1 VPVPSQPPPSHQ
13 IPGHSHGGGIYLIG
27 AVVLLGAA
35 GGLLW
40 WKTRTPSSPT
50 TAQTTTV
57 VSSAP
62 PKRDDPPP
70 LFAPPP
76 PPKLDDEPD
85 AGVDAGVAPKGPSAP
100 AGPGPCACGGQPGN
114 APPALQAALRSR
126 GAGSTGCYRRALQ
139 RSEVSGSMTVSVQVG
154 PGGQVC
160 SASVVNDTVNS
171 GEVSSCVLSRFRG
184 QSFPPPQGGCVTV
197 NIPISFT
204 IKQ

>member
-1 VPVPSQPPPSHQ
+1 V
-13 IPGHSHGGGIYLIG
+13 G

-35 GGLLW
+35 GGLLY
-40 WKTRTPSSPT
+40 WKTRGPAQPT

-62 PKRDDPPP
+62 PKREDPAP

-85 AGVDAGVAPKGPSAP
+85 AGADAGTAAPKNPGGAGPS
-100 AGPGPCACGGQPGN
+100 PCACAQKGDASGALKSALSARGQS
-114 APPALQAALRSR
+114 AY
-126 GAGSTGCYRRALQ
+126 GCYKRALQ
-139 RSEVSGSMTVSVQVG
+139 RAEVSGSMTVSVQIG

-171 GEVSSCVLSRFRG
+171 GEVTSCVLGRFRG
-184 QSFPPPQGGCVTV
+184 QSFPPPSGGCVQV
-197 NIPISFT
+197 NIPISFA